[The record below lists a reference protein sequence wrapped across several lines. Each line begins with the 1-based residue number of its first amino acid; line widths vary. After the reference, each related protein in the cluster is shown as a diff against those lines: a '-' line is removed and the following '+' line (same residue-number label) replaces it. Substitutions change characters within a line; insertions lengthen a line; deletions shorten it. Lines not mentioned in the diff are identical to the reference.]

1 MSLRETQGQI
11 QGMKDKV
18 AEAHATMERVVRE
31 HKELNERLELEY
43 SEKDRRLKDN
53 LKAQMNNLITEQ
65 MAEIA
70 ALQGNFGKA
79 SDLMDQKY
87 RDLNSQFTE
96 L

>member
-1 MSLRETQGQI
+1 
-11 QGMKDKV
+11 
-18 AEAHATMERVVRE
+18 MERVVRE

-43 SEKDRRLKDN
+43 SEKDKRLKDS

-65 MAEIA
+65 IAEIG
-70 ALQGNFGKA
+70 ALQGEFGKA

-87 RDLNSQFTE
+87 RDLNAQFTE